1 VGRHLVPRHQAIE
14 EYLRERIA
22 AAQPGD
28 SLPTDKELC
37 DLFGVSRMTARQA
50 VSRLAEAGLV
60 RREPGKGTF
69 VTQPR
74 LQREIGMLLSFTR
87 QMERQGRVAT
97 AKLLERTVEPAEAEV
112 AHQLNLLPGSP
123 TLRIRRLRLVDG
135 IGTALELVILP
146 EERCGWLATADLE
159 HGSLHA
165 ALEAMGIIPYAG
177 EGTLTAEA
185 ADREEAQLLGLIPG
199 EALLIER
206 LVLHDQSGRPIQ
218 VGETRYAGSRYAI
231 DFHLH
236 R

>member
-1 VGRHLVPRHQAIE
+1 MSRHTVPRHQAIE
-14 EYLRERIA
+14 DYLRERIA
-22 AAQPGD
+22 SAQPGD

-50 VSRLAEAGLV
+50 VTRLAEAGLI

-87 QMERQGRVAT
+87 NMQQQGRIASAQLLSRHVAPAEPEVA
-97 AKLLERTVEPAEAEV
+97 AKL
-112 AHQLNLLPGSP
+112 NLQPGAP
-123 TLRIRRLRLVDG
+123 TLHIRRLRLADG
-135 IGTALELVILP
+135 IPTALELVILP
-146 EERCGWLATADLE
+146 EERFSPLRVADLE

-165 ALEAMGIIPYAG
+165 ALESMGIIPYAG

-185 ADREEAQLLGLIPG
+185 ASREEAQLLDLKAG
-199 EALLIER
+199 EALLVEH
-206 LVLHDQSGRPIQ
+206 LVLHDQTGRPIE